1 MKQWIQDNQNNQDNH
16 VILLRLLRTPKRC
29 RAKNRPR
36 FWLSDQIF
44 CFHLVAGP
52 NLVGIK
58 GKQETTPINPQQ
70 ESNHFLEPKIQKFE
84 L

>member
-1 MKQWIQDNQNNQDNH
+1 MSPYKVAEDKQ
-16 VILLRLLRTPKRC
+16 C
-29 RAKNRPR
+29 RAKSRSR

-58 GKQETTPINPQQ
+58 GKEETTPINPKQ